1 MNLERGSTFGEKW
14 FSLYDWPLVFLTLAL
29 ALMGVFVIYSATFAA
44 ETDAFRLIYLKQ
56 LEWNL
61 YGAIIMVF
69 MSMID
74 YRLVE
79 RPAYVLYV
87 IFVLLLVAV
96 LVGGKVVSGSKRW
109 LALGGFNFQPSEMM
123 KLVLILTLT
132 KYFNN
137 LKDQVEEMGF
147 TQLIVPGLLA
157 LVPAIL
163 IAKQPDAGT
172 AVVLLMIFFVMAF
185 VNGIRRKT
193 LVAILIGGLVLL
205 PVVWTHLKDYQKNRV
220 LVMVNPSSDPLGT
233 GYHMIQS
240 KIAIGSGGFLGKGLL
255 EGTQSK
261 LNFLPEKHTDFI
273 FAVFAEEVGFLGSLL
288 LLVLYLSLV
297 LRMLDLVIKA
307 KDRIGSLMAT
317 GVTAMVGFHF
327 LYNISMTIGMTP
339 IVGIPLP
346 LFSYGG
352 SSLLTNYAAVGL
364 LVSIR
369 MRRFRHD

>member
-1 MNLERGSTFGEKW
+1 MMDNQKAFSERW
-14 FSLYDWPLVFLTLAL
+14 FALFDWPLFFLTITLAL
-29 ALMGVFVIYSATFAA
+29 IGVFVIYSATFAS
-44 ETDAFRLIYLKQ
+44 ETNAFRQLYLKQ

-61 YGAIIMVF
+61 YGLTIMVM

-79 RPAYVLYV
+79 RPAYLLYG
-87 IFVLLLVAV
+87 IFVLLLVGVFFAGRV
-96 LVGGKVVSGSKRW
+96 ISGSKRW
-109 LALGGFNFQPSEMM
+109 LAVGGMNFQPSEMM
-123 KLVLILTLT
+123 KLILIITLT

-137 LKDQVEEMGF
+137 ARDQNEEMGF
-147 TQLIVPGLLA
+147 KQLAIPGILV
-157 LVPAIL
+157 LVPTIL
-163 IAKQPDAGT
+163 IARQPDLGT
-172 AVVLLMIFFVMAF
+172 AMVMVIIFSVMAF
-185 VNGIRRKT
+185 VNGVKKKT
-193 LVAILIGGLVLL
+193 LVWIMVGALVLA
-205 PVVWTHLKDYQKNRV
+205 PAMWNHMKDYQKNRIR
-220 LVMVNPSSDPLGT
+220 VMVNPSSDPLGI

-273 FAVFAEEVGFLGSLL
+273 FAVFAEEVGFLGGLL
-288 LLVLYLSLV
+288 LMILYLSLV
-297 LRMLDLVIKA
+297 LRMVDLVVKA
-307 KDRIGSLMAT
+307 KDKIGSLMAT
-317 GVTAMVGFHF
+317 GVMAMFGFHF

-352 SSLLTNYAAVGL
+352 SSLLTNYAAIGL
-364 LVSIR
+364 LISIR

>member
-1 MNLERGSTFGEKW
+1 MSLDRGSTFGEKW
-14 FSLYDWPLVFLTLAL
+14 FSLYDWPLFFMTLTLAM
-29 ALMGVFVIYSATFAA
+29 AGVFVIYSATFAA

-61 YGAIIMVF
+61 YGIIIMVF

-79 RPAYVLYV
+79 RPAYLLYV
-87 IFVLLLVAV
+87 IFVVLLVTV
-96 LVGGKVVSGSKRW
+96 LVAGKVVSGSKRW
-109 LALGGFNFQPSEMM
+109 IALGGVNFQPSEMM
-123 KLVLILTLT
+123 KFILILTLT

-137 LKDQVEEMGF
+137 MKEHTEEMGF
-147 TQLIVPGLLA
+147 SQLIVPGLLA
-157 LVPAIL
+157 LVPAAL

-172 AVVLLMIFFVMAF
+172 AVVLMMIFFVMAF
-185 VNGIRRKT
+185 INGIRRKT
-193 LVAILIGGLVLL
+193 LVAILIGGLVLM

-220 LVMVNPSSDPLGT
+220 LVMVNPSSDPQGT
-233 GYHMIQS
+233 GYHTIQS

-273 FAVFAEEVGFLGSLL
+273 FAVFAEEVGFLGSLVL
-288 LLVLYLSLV
+288 VVLYLSLV

-317 GVTAMVGFHF
+317 GVTAMIGFHF

-352 SSLLTNYAAVGL
+352 SSLLTNYAAIGL
-364 LVSIR
+364 LISIR